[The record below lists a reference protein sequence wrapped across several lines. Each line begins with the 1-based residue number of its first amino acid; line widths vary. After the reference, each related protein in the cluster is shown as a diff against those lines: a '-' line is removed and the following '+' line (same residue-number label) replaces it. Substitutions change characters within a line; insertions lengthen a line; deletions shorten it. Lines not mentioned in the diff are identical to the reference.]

1 MAQISIPLSPS
12 ACLRVI
18 AGPFARRRLSE
29 EGLRPEQIVAVAAA
43 AGGPKGLILGPI
55 DQYVFGEFLLRASQ
69 PVDLIGASIGCWRL
83 AAACCTDPAARLRA
97 FSEAYIGQ
105 DYRIA
110 PGRRRPDPSEV
121 SASFAWGLAH
131 FFGPS
136 LPQLVEHPR
145 YRLHVLTSLGVGLLG
160 SAAQA
165 GSRALAAAFA
175 AAWVANAIARRA
187 LAGFLRRVVFLPA
200 ARHTPPGP
208 PRSPPRSPPHPPGID
223 WRDYPHHQV
232 ELTLANVLPA
242 MQASCSIP
250 MVLDPVHDIAGA
262 PAGPHWDGGLTDYHL
277 HLDYRG
283 LRPGLVLYPHFHP
296 MLIPGWLDK
305 AWASRH
311 RAGPELDNVVVL
323 APARDWIA
331 QLPDGRIPDRG
342 DFERFAHDPRTRMQ
356 RWHTVLGHSLALA
369 DALEAFV
376 RDPGCLRVEAL
387 EAQG

>member
-1 MAQISIPLSPS
+1 MAQISITLPAS

-18 AGPFARRRLSE
+18 AGPFARRRLGE

-43 AGGPKGLILGPI
+43 AGGPKGLMLGPI
-55 DQYVFGEFLLRASQ
+55 DRYVFGEFLLRASQ

-83 AAACCTDPAARLRA
+83 AAACCRDPAAKLRA

-105 DYRIA
+105 HYRIP

-121 SASFAWGLAH
+121 SASFARGLEH
-131 FFGPS
+131 FFGPF
-136 LPQLVEHPR
+136 LPQLVQHPR

-160 SAAQA
+160 FAAQA
-165 GSRALAAAFA
+165 GSRTLAAAFA
-175 AAWVANAIARRA
+175 AAWVANAIARSA
-187 LAGFLRRVVFLPA
+187 LAGFLRRVVFLPSAQRA
-200 ARHTPPGP
+200 AQ
-208 PRSPPRSPPHPPGID
+208 SPAQHPGID

-232 ELTLANVLPA
+232 ELSVTNVLPA

-250 MVLDPVHDIAGA
+250 MVLDPVHNIPGA

-277 HLDYRG
+277 HLDYRE

-311 RAGPELDNVVVL
+311 RASPKLDNVVVL
-323 APARDWIA
+323 APAEGWIA
-331 QLPDGRIPDRG
+331 QLPDGRFPDRG

-356 RWHTVLGHSLALA
+356 RWRQVLSHSQALA

-376 RDPGCLRVEAL
+376 RDPGCIRVEAL